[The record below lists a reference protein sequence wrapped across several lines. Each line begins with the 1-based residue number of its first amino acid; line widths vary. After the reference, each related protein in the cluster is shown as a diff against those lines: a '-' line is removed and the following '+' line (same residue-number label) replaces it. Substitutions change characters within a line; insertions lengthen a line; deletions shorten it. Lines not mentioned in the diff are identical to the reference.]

1 MFPSHNLNWFD
12 DHLVQGAAYV
22 LMTVVWI
29 AGVLLLALLFRWIR
43 RMRRRRRNNRSNGM
57 SE

>member
-1 MFPSHNLNWFD
+1 MKQPMPLVSELNWFD

-29 AGVLLLALLFRWIR
+29 VGVWLLALLVRWIR
-43 RMRRRRRNNRSNGM
+43 RLRGRRSDHV
-57 SE
+57 